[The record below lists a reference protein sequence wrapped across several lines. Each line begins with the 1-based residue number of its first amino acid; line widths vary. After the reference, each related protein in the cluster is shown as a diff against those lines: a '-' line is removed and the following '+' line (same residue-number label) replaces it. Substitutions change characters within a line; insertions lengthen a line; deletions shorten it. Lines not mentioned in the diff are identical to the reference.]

1 MKLGRG
7 YVKLGQELPLEAS
20 EGEAKL
26 DLLEHGGID
35 EAEGFAIAPLV
46 VSADGVSGGTRM
58 NSHFVI
64 MFLAERKV
72 SLITFLEAKDVDVG
86 VDGRCLI
93 QQSRNSPGV
102 QLFVVRK
109 GSHSHAGLRWG
120 WLRLVGSRGRGSHGL
135 ARRDT
140 GIPWWIARRGRV
152 DPTSFRRRVLRSW
165 RRVWSD
171 FGASHQK
178 NCKEEEKGKR

>member
-1 MKLGRG
+1 LGRG

-20 EGEAKL
+20 EGEAEL
-26 DLLEHGGID
+26 DLLDHGGID

-46 VSADGVSGGTRM
+46 FGADGLSGRTRM
-58 NSHFVI
+58 NTDLVI

-86 VDGRCLI
+86 VDRRGVT
-93 QQSRNSPGV
+93 QQSRSSPGI

-120 WLRLVGSRGRGSHGL
+120 WLRLVRSRDRESHGL
-135 ARRDT
+135 ARRDA
-140 GIPWWIARRGRV
+140 GIPWWIARGGRV
-152 DPTSFRRRVLRSW
+152 DPTSFRRRVLRRW
-165 RRVWSD
+165 RRVWRD
-171 FGASHQK
+171 FRASHQK
-178 NCKEEEKGKR
+178 ICKEDEKGKR